1 MNRLCSAV
9 VLVLLASAAAC
20 TKHAPSDPLVL
31 DGGGAPQ
38 ASASAASTL
47 SRMRTTDPSLAL
59 SNLDVQIQSRE
70 QMLARDAN
78 DVRAS
83 CALVELLLARGQYA
97 SRIADYERADTVA
110 AAFVAAHPESGDAHL
125 AHASTLGTFH
135 LFPAQ
140 LAELDAAE
148 RLKASADAVR
158 ASRAT
163 ISMAQGRYDDAAATG
178 AWTNTDTL
186 DAMGLAAA
194 AVLAGERS
202 MPGDSDQL
210 FERARAKY
218 HDVSPFPVAWMDF
231 QRGSLLERQGDRA
244 RAKLYFAEAHTFLPG
259 YAHAAVHLAGLE
271 TPAEALAILEPLV
284 GKTDDPE
291 VDSGYADALRRV
303 GRAEDAKAS
312 IARAKV
318 RYDELVKAHP
328 LAFADHAAQFYLGL
342 GHDPQ
347 RALALARQNADN
359 RPTEPALDLLLSA
372 TLLAG
377 SHDEACAAAARGAAL
392 RYATPAFRATVA
404 ATRASCPAP

>member
-1 MNRLCSAV
+1 VNRRCSAV

-20 TKHAPSDPLVL
+20 TKRAASDAPVL
-31 DGGGAPQ
+31 DGGAAPP
-38 ASASAASTL
+38 ASAASTL
-47 SRMRTTDPSLAL
+47 SRVRTTDPSLAL

-78 DVRAS
+78 DVHAS
-83 CALVELLLARGQYA
+83 CSLVELLLARGQYA
-97 SRIADYERADTVA
+97 SRIADYERADAVA
-110 AAFVAAHPESGDAHL
+110 AALVAAHPESGDAHL

-135 LFPAQ
+135 LFAAQ

-158 ASRAT
+158 SSRAT
-163 ISMAQGRYDDAAATG
+163 ILMAQGRFDDAAATG
-178 AWTNTDTL
+178 AWANTDTL

-194 AVLAGERS
+194 AVLAGERAQ
-202 MPGDSDQL
+202 PADSEQL
-210 FERARAKY
+210 FERARVKY

-231 QRGSLLERQGDRA
+231 QRGSLLERQGDRT
-244 RAKLYFAEAHTFLPG
+244 RAKLYFAEAHTALPG

-271 TPAEALAILEPLV
+271 TPPEALAILEPLV

-291 VDSGYADALRRV
+291 VDAGDADALRRL
-303 GRAEDAKAS
+303 GRAEDAKAP
-312 IARAKV
+312 IARAKS

-328 LAFADHAAQFYLGL
+328 LAFADHAALFYLGL
-342 GHDPQ
+342 GQDPP

-377 SHDEACAAAARGAAL
+377 SHDDACAAAARGAAL
-392 RYATPAFRATVA
+392 RYATPTFLATVA